1 MSGIL
6 MASVGNSYGSAPVNT
21 VAPAVTGTATV
32 GQTLSTTN
40 GTWTGAPAPTFT
52 YQWQRSAV
60 NISGATS
67 STYVLVAAD
76 YANTIRCVVTATN
89 SVAPSG
95 VSANSN
101 STASVAGNAPVNTVA
116 PVVSGT
122 ATFGQTLSTTNGT
135 WTGVPTPTFTYQWQR
150 VTTNISGA
158 TSSTYV
164 LVAAD
169 VGNTIRCVV
178 TGTNA
183 VSAVSANSN
192 STASVAATVPGAPT
206 IGAATATGST
216 TATVAY
222 TAPASNGGA
231 TITLYTATS
240 SPGGLTGTLATA
252 GSGTITVTGL
262 TAVTSYTFT
271 VKATNSVGQS
281 AASAASNSITTS
293 AASWITLIGGA
304 APYALSSSTNFAG
317 NGATTWLSA
326 EANTNPPKTMNFRLS
341 ATGSL
346 SSSTAYTTDKV
357 AFIAQHSSGD
367 MYITGS
373 NDSYPLAKLNSSGTQ
388 QWGKNFVGS
397 FLTFPTAAI
406 NSANTFVYYA
416 GVGRESGD
424 STLAFM
430 KFNAS
435 TGAYVWQKRF
445 SRDVTLNGSNCGSGL
460 DSSDNYYFSARR
472 DDTSRAV
479 LAKYDSSGNK
489 VFLLISSDA
498 SLSYTSFKIK
508 QVTSAGNCYGFSTW
522 NSTASFLK
530 FNSSGS
536 IVWQRSVTNQS
547 FVTEAVGIDSS
558 ENVYF
563 GFTRPIA
570 GVGRS
575 YIFKYNSSGTLQW
588 QRSFYSSAGTTN
600 IQAIDASNTGI
611 IKVRFS
617 LPNSSLVIVAQ
628 LPNDGTLTG
637 TYGNYT
643 YEVSTETETAGGT
656 SNFGTLNVNAVDTT
670 LAFTDYTWA
679 TTTPPTYPLTTT
691 SVP

>member
-1 MSGIL
+1 MSGMML
-6 MASVGNSYGSAPVNT
+6 AFAGGSYGA
-21 VAPAVTGTATV
+21 
-32 GQTLSTTN
+32 
-40 GTWTGAPAPTFT
+40 
-52 YQWQRSAV
+52 
-60 NISGATS
+60 
-67 STYVLVAAD
+67 
-76 YANTIRCVVTATN
+76 
-89 SVAPSG
+89 
-95 VSANSN
+95 
-101 STASVAGNAPVNTVA
+101 APVNTVA

-122 ATFGQTLSTTNGT
+122 ATVGQTLTTTNGT
-135 WTGVPTPTFTYQWQR
+135 WTGAPAPTFTYQWQR

-169 VGNTIRCVV
+169 AASTIRCVV
-178 TGTNA
+178 KATNTIA
-183 VSAVSANSN
+183 PAGVTANSN

-206 IGAATATGST
+206 IGAAAATGST

-240 SPGGLTGTLATA
+240 SPSSITGTLATA

-262 TAVTSYTFT
+262 TAETSYTFT
-271 VKATNSVGQS
+271 VKATNSAGQS

-293 AASWITLIGGA
+293 AASWITLIGGS
-304 APYALSSSTNFAG
+304 APYALSSGNSFAG

-346 SSSTAYTTDKV
+346 SSSTAYTTDRLS
-357 AFIAQHSSGD
+357 FIAQHSSGD
-367 MYITGS
+367 MYISGS
-373 NDSYPLAKLNSSGTQ
+373 GSSYHLAKLNSSGTV
-388 QWGKNFVGS
+388 QWGKYFEGAL
-397 FLTFPTAAI
+397 LTFPTSAI
-406 NSANTFVYYA
+406 NTANTSIYYA

-424 STLAFM
+424 STLAIM

-435 TGAYVWQKRF
+435 TGAYTWQKRF
-445 SRDVTLNGSNCGSGL
+445 SSSHTLTGSNCGSGL
-460 DSSDNYYFSARR
+460 DSSENFYFSAQK
-472 DDTSRAV
+472 DDVSRAT

-489 VFLLISSDA
+489 VFFLISPDA

-508 QVTSAGNCYGFSTW
+508 QVTSAGDCYGFGTW
-522 NSTASFLK
+522 NSTASFFK

-547 FVTEAVGIDSS
+547 FITQAVGIDSS
-558 ENVYF
+558 GNVYF
-563 GFTRPIA
+563 GFTRPIS
-570 GVGRS
+570 GVSRS

-588 QRSFYSSAGTTN
+588 QRSFYSSAGSTS
-600 IQAIDASNTGI
+600 IAAIDASNTGI
-611 IKVRFS
+611 IKLRLA
-617 LPNSSLVIVAQ
+617 LPNSALLIVAQ

-643 YEVSTETETAGGT
+643 YEVSTETETAGSSGAFT
-656 SNFGTLNVNAVDTT
+656 TLNVDGTATT
-670 LAFTDYTWA
+670 LAFVDYTWT

-691 SVP
+691 TVP

>member
-6 MASVGNSYGSAPVNT
+6 QTFAYGRAFSII
-21 VAPAVTGTATV
+21 PA
-32 GQTLSTTN
+32 
-40 GTWTGAPAPTFT
+40 
-52 YQWQRSAV
+52 
-60 NISGATS
+60 
-67 STYVLVAAD
+67 
-76 YANTIRCVVTATN
+76 
-89 SVAPSG
+89 
-95 VSANSN
+95 
-101 STASVAGNAPVNTVA
+101 NTVA

-122 ATFGQTLSTTNGT
+122 ATFGQTLSCTTGT
-135 WTGVPTPTFTYQWQR
+135 WSGIPTPTYTYQWQR
-150 VTTNISGA
+150 ASSNIGGA

-178 TGTNA
+178 TATN
-183 VSAVSANSN
+183 VVGSTSANSN
-192 STASVAATVPGAPT
+192 STATVAATVPGAPT
-206 IGAATATGST
+206 IGTATATGST

-271 VKATNSVGQS
+271 VRATNSVGQS

-293 AASWITLIGGA
+293 AASWITTIGGA
-304 APYALSSSTNFAG
+304 APYALGGGNSFAG
-317 NGATTWLSA
+317 NGSTTWLSS
-326 EANTNPPKTMNFRLS
+326 EANTNPPRTMNFRLS

-367 MYITGS
+367 MYITAPDS
-373 NDSYPLAKLNSSGTQ
+373 NYYIAKLNSSGTV
-388 QWGKNFVGS
+388 QWGKTSAGT

-406 NSANTFVYYA
+406 NAANTYVYYA
-416 GVGRESGD
+416 GMGRESGD
-424 STLAFM
+424 FALAFM

-435 TGAYVWQKRF
+435 TGAYVWQRRF
-445 SRDVTLNGSNCGSGL
+445 SRDSTLTGSNCGSGL
-460 DSSDNYYFSARR
+460 DSSENYYFSAQR

-479 LAKYDSSGNK
+479 LGKYDSSGNK

-508 QVTSAGNCYGFSTW
+508 EVTSAGNCYGFGTW
-522 NSTASFLK
+522 NSTASFFK

-547 FVTEAVGIDSS
+547 FVTQAVGIDSS

-600 IQAIDASNTGI
+600 IAAIDASNTGI
-611 IKVRFS
+611 IKIRFTI
-617 LPNSSLVIVAQ
+617 PNSSLIGVAQ

-637 TYGNYT
+637 TYGSYT

-656 SNFGTLNVNAVDTT
+656 SNFGTLNLNAATTT